1 MSRTA
6 LGVGERMRQGALVND
21 RYRIDG
27 PIGAGG
33 MGEVWR
39 AQDTLLGRDVA
50 VKVLL
55 PQHDGA
61 EDHGAQAR
69 FEREARITA
78 QLEHPNIIGVHDYGI
93 HREAGRATPYLVMSL
108 LTGRSVAEAL
118 RAGQRWHPVQAVEW
132 AAQICG
138 ALSAAHAVDVVH
150 RDIKPANLFL
160 SRQADGTEAVVVLD
174 FGIAAYLMAGH
185 TRLTPTGGGLG
196 TPAYMAP
203 EQIKGLPA
211 DGRADLYSL
220 GCVLYELLTGRT
232 PFGSHDSVYAAMNA
246 HLHEQPVP
254 LRHHRPDLPAGLD
267 RIVLQ
272 LLAKDPGHRPAPA
285 LTVAG
290 ALRAA
295 VAPPAPVATAPVT
308 LLDVRPSPAPPPYPP
323 TAVRPPTAAELT
335 TAHELANSLSREG
348 RHNEAT
354 ALLAQVADGRAR
366 LLGAAHPETLTARN
380 NQAYNLGEA
389 GQYREA
395 ARLLEQVAAD
405 RHHALGPDHPHT
417 LTSRHNHAYYL
428 GEAGYREEAARL
440 LERVVADRRR
450 VLGPDHPHTL
460 TARHNHAC
468 NLGESGQHGEAARL
482 LELVAADRHRV
493 LGQFHPQTVKSRKS
507 RAIHAARSTPPGAD
521 ARS

>member
-1 MSRTA
+1 M
-6 LGVGERMRQGALVND
+6 QGTMVND
-21 RYRIDG
+21 RYRMDRC
-27 PIGAGG
+27 IGVGG
-33 MGEVWR
+33 MGAVWS
-39 AQDTLLGRDVA
+39 ALDTRLQRDVA

-55 PQHDGA
+55 PQVDGA
-61 EDHGAQAR
+61 EDHEAQAR

-78 QLEHPNIIGVHDYGI
+78 RLQHPNIIGVHDYGL
-93 HREAGRATPYLVMSL
+93 HREAGLATPYVVMSL

-118 RAGQRWHPVQAVEW
+118 GSGQRLDPARAVEW
-132 AAQICG
+132 GVQICN
-138 ALSAAHAVDVVH
+138 ALAAAHAVDVAH
-150 RDIKPANLFL
+150 RDIKPGNLFL
-160 SRQADGTEAVVVLD
+160 TRHADGTEAVVVLD

-185 TRLTPTGGGLG
+185 TQLTPAGSANG

-203 EQIKGLPA
+203 EQIKGLRI

-220 GCVLYELLTGRT
+220 GCVLYEFLTGTT
-232 PFGSHDSVYAAMNA
+232 PFGFRGNSYAAMEA
-246 HLHEQPVP
+246 HLNEQPVP
-254 LRHHRPDLPAGLD
+254 PRHHRPELPDGLD
-267 RIVLQ
+267 RVVLR
-272 LLAKDPGHRPAPA
+272 LLAKDPADRPASA
-285 LTVAG
+285 LAVAE

-295 VAPPAPVATAPVT
+295 VARPTGAAATVLATVRVPSPSPSPSPPLPPPPAA
-308 LLDVRPSPAPPPYPP
+308 
-323 TAVRPPTAAELT
+323 AVRPPTVDELT
-335 TAHELANSLSREG
+335 TAHELANSLGREG
-348 RHNEAT
+348 RHNEAAT
-354 ALLAQVADGRAR
+354 VLAQVADGRAR
-366 LLGAAHPETLTARN
+366 LLGAAHPDTLRARN

-440 LERVVADRRR
+440 LALVAADRRR

-468 NLGESGQHGEAARL
+468 NLGEAGHHGEAARL
-482 LELVAADRHRV
+482 LEQVAADRHRV

-507 RAIHAARSTPPGAD
+507 RAIHAARS
-521 ARS
+521 